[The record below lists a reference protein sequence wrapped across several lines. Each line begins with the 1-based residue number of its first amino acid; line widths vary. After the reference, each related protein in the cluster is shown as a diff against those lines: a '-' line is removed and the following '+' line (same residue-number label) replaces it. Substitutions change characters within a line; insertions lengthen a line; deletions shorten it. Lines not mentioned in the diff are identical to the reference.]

1 MESVKEALLN
11 RHFKKVYSHFFDDSL
26 RRNSVFLLI
35 SAGFSALLGFVFWS
49 IAAHRYSPSDI
60 GVVTAVIGV
69 ASFIVGLSQLG
80 YVSSLIRFMSDF
92 KNKHHL
98 INTVLAI
105 VSLIAIVSSL
115 VFIGISRFVFPKAD
129 FISESLFPA
138 IFFLIYVL
146 ASAYAG
152 ILDGIFIAFRTTQYT
167 LARNIATNATKIL
180 AIIIIGGGLVG
191 LFYSISIAALF
202 GSVVGFFLLWKKYKY
217 IPSRKLTKDVKSM
230 TKFSLVNYLSSG
242 VASAVTA
249 LIPILITWKIGSSNA
264 AFYYIAIS
272 ITTLLNLIPSS
283 IARSLFSESSNKIS
297 SLKIQLVKSIKL
309 ISLIIIPASIIFIVF
324 GKYILLLF
332 GKEYSESALICLRL
346 LTLTSLISVVNYL
359 GDSVLNIQKRLKM
372 YSFVNIFCA
381 VSTIIFI
388 FPLFKYGLT
397 GVGLGWLFSE
407 IATALIYLFIFRK
420 NIFTNQQILRANTK

>member
-138 IFFLIYVL
+138 LFFILFVL
-146 ASAYAG
+146 SSACGG
-152 ILDGIFIAFRTTQYT
+152 ILDSLFISFRSTQFI
-167 LARNIATNATKIL
+167 LIRNFGTNTAKIV
-180 AIIIIGGGLVG
+180 AILVMGGGLIG
-191 LFYSISIAALF
+191 LFYSITFAVLF
-202 GSVVGFFLLWKKYKY
+202 GAFVGFFLLWKEFKYL
-217 IPSRKLTKDVKSM
+217 PSRKLTKEVMLMS
-230 TKFSLVNYLSSG
+230 KFSLVNYISG
-242 VASAVTA
+242 GITGAVTA
-249 LIPILITWKIGSSNA
+249 LIPILIIWKIGSSNA
-264 AFYYIAIS
+264 AFYYIAYS
-272 ITTLLNLIPSS
+272 VITVLNLIPNS
-283 IARSLFSESSNKIS
+283 ISKSFFSESSYNNDSLAVHLNKS
-297 SLKIQLVKSIKL
+297 VKL
-309 ISLIIIPASIIFIVF
+309 ILLLLVPAALFFIVF

-332 GKEYSESALICLRL
+332 GKEYSEAGLVCLRL
-346 LTLTSLISVVNYL
+346 LTITSVISVINYL
-359 GDSVLNIQKRLKM
+359 GDNILNLQKRLKM
-372 YSFVNIFCA
+372 YTFINIFCA
-381 VSTIIFI
+381 VSTIF
-388 FPLFKYGLT
+388 FMYPLLRFGLM
-397 GVGLGWLFSE
+397 GVGLGWLLSE
-407 IATALIYLFIFRK
+407 SATAVIYVYIFRA
-420 NIFTNQQILRANTK
+420 NIFNKISRFKI